1 MLNLIFAS
9 AVDVENVWTDAFKP
23 LRDVNPPP
31 DPASDPQ
38 ENFPVTESHKIFPDD
53 GSQAP
58 SPAPNKY
65 PEFRFSPVVTASPPA
80 IVEVAVVEVAL
91 KNPNVGVDVA
101 VIFPEASVESKE
113 LIATDESIGARL
125 NVFVPL
131 HTLFVVVPNAREIAF
146 VFLCIGYVNVSGLS
160 YVPKSETC
168 DFVIERFGRAVIPEI
183 DDEADNLLSKSV
195 LDQYLFVLPCVNASV
210 VVAEKNV

>member
-1 MLNLIFAS
+1 VISEFA
-9 AVDVENVWTDAFKP
+9 P
-23 LRDVNPPP
+23 LAAAPKFVL
-31 DPASDPQ
+31 ASL
-38 ENFPVTESHKIFPDD
+38 
-53 GSQAP
+53 
-58 SPAPNKY
+58 
-65 PEFRFSPVVTASPPA
+65 
-80 IVEVAVVEVAL
+80 AVVAPVPPYNTPIDVVAETTPL
-91 KNPNVGVDVA
+91 FACSGPFNVPRVN
-101 VIFPEASVESKE
+101 VE
-113 LIATDESIGARL
+113 L

-195 LDQYLFVLPCVNASV
+195 LDQYLFVLPCANASV